1 MMLPLNERIRQFYNS
16 STPLWLDTWGEHM
29 HHGFYGI
36 DGNIKKENKQAQIDL
51 INEVINWAN
60 IKNAH
65 SILDAGC
72 GVGGSSRYLSKKFD
86 ADVVGLTLSNVQAAA
101 ADKYNKA
108 QGLENKVSIIVKD
121 MLTLDKNDGQF
132 DLIWSLESAEHIPDK
147 KALLQLF
154 NSLLETKGKCVIVT
168 WCISSSYGN
177 LTKKQ
182 QTLIQKIEKLYH
194 LPPMISLHEYSIL
207 MKECG
212 FKNVHSADWSAAVAP
227 FWNAVIRTAFHWK
240 SILGL
245 LRAGSAT
252 IKGAWAMQYMKKGF
266 QEGTIKFIVI
276 HGQKI

>member
-1 MMLPLNERIRQFYNS
+1 MITLNERIRQFYNS

-60 IKNAH
+60 IKSAH
-65 SILDAGC
+65 HILDAGC

-86 ADVVGLTLSNVQAAA
+86 ASVLGLTLSNVQAAA
-101 ADKYNKA
+101 AEKYKA
-108 QGLENKVSIIVKD
+108 QGLENKVTTMVKD
-121 MLTLDKNDGQF
+121 MLTLDKKDGPF

-147 KALLQLF
+147 KALLHLF

-177 LTKKQ
+177 LTDKQ
-182 QTLIQKIEKLYH
+182 QDLIQKIEKLYH
-194 LPPMISLHEYSIL
+194 LPPMISLHEYTIL
-207 MKECG
+207 MKEAG
-212 FKNVHSADWSAAVAP
+212 FINVHSADWSAAVAP
-227 FWNAVIRTAFHWK
+227 FWNAVIRSAIKWK
-240 SILGL
+240 SIFGL
-245 LRAGSAT
+245 LRAGTTT

-266 QEGTIKFIVI
+266 REGTIKFIVI
-276 HGQKI
+276 QGEKI

>member
-1 MMLPLNERIRQFYNS
+1 MITLNERIRQFYNS

-60 IKNAH
+60 IKSAH
-65 SILDAGC
+65 HILDAGC

-86 ADVVGLTLSNVQAAA
+86 ASVLGLTLSNVQAAA
-101 ADKYNKA
+101 AEKYNKA
-108 QGLENKVSIIVKD
+108 QGLENKVSIMVKD
-121 MLTLDKNDGQF
+121 MLTLDKKYGQF

-147 KALLQLF
+147 KALLHLF

-177 LTKKQ
+177 LTDKQ
-182 QTLIQKIEKLYH
+182 QDLIQKIEKLYH
-194 LPPMISLHEYSIL
+194 LPPMISLHEYTIL
-207 MKECG
+207 MKEAG
-212 FKNVHSADWSAAVAP
+212 FINVHSADWSAAVAP
-227 FWNAVIRTAFHWK
+227 FWNAVIRTAIKWK
-240 SILGL
+240 SIFGL
-245 LRAGSAT
+245 LRAGTTT

-266 QEGTIKFIVI
+266 REGTIKFIVI
-276 HGQKI
+276 QGEKI

>member
-1 MMLPLNERIRQFYNS
+1 MITLNERIRQFYNS

-65 SILDAGC
+65 HILDAGC

-86 ADVVGLTLSNVQAAA
+86 ASVLGLTLSNVQAAA
-101 ADKYNKA
+101 AEKYNKA
-108 QGLENKVSIIVKD
+108 QGLENKVSIMVKD
-121 MLTLDKNDGQF
+121 MLTLDKKDGPF

-147 KALLQLF
+147 KALLHLF

-177 LTKKQ
+177 LTDKQ
-182 QTLIQKIEKLYH
+182 QDLIQKIEKLYH
-194 LPPMISLHEYSIL
+194 LPPMISLHEYTIL
-207 MKECG
+207 MKEAG
-212 FKNVHSADWSAAVAP
+212 FINVHSADWSAAVAP
-227 FWNAVIRTAFHWK
+227 FWNAVIRSAIKWK
-240 SILGL
+240 SIFGL
-245 LRAGSAT
+245 LRAGTTT

-266 QEGTIKFIVI
+266 REGTIKFIVI
-276 HGQKI
+276 QGEKI

>member
-1 MMLPLNERIRQFYNS
+1 MITLNERIRQFYNS

-60 IKNAH
+60 IKSAH
-65 SILDAGC
+65 HILDAGC

-86 ADVVGLTLSNVQAAA
+86 ASVLGLTLSNVQAAA
-101 ADKYNKA
+101 AEKYNKA
-108 QGLENKVSIIVKD
+108 QGLENKVSIMVKD
-121 MLTLDKNDGQF
+121 MLTLDKKDGPF

-147 KALLQLF
+147 KSLLHLF

-177 LTKKQ
+177 LTDKQ
-182 QTLIQKIEKLYH
+182 QDLIQKIEKLYH
-194 LPPMISLHEYSIL
+194 LPPMISLHEYTIL
-207 MKECG
+207 MKEAG
-212 FKNVHSADWSAAVAP
+212 FINVHSADWSAAVAP
-227 FWNAVIRTAFHWK
+227 FWNAVIRSAIKWK
-240 SILGL
+240 SIFGL
-245 LRAGSAT
+245 LRAGTTT

-266 QEGTIKFIVI
+266 REGTIKFIVI
-276 HGQKI
+276 QGEKI

>member
-1 MMLPLNERIRQFYNS
+1 MITLNERIRQFYNS

-51 INEVINWAN
+51 INEVISWAN

-65 SILDAGC
+65 HILDAGC

-86 ADVVGLTLSNVQAAA
+86 ASVLGLTLSNVQAAA
-101 ADKYNKA
+101 AEKYNKA
-108 QGLENKVSIIVKD
+108 QGLENKVSIMVKD
-121 MLTLDKNDGQF
+121 MLTLDKKDGPF

-147 KALLQLF
+147 KALLHLF

-177 LTKKQ
+177 LTDKQ
-182 QTLIQKIEKLYH
+182 QDLIQKIEKLYH
-194 LPPMISLHEYSIL
+194 LPPMISLHEYTIL
-207 MKECG
+207 MKEAG
-212 FKNVHSADWSAAVAP
+212 FINVHSADWSAAVAP
-227 FWNAVIRTAFHWK
+227 FWNAVIRSAIKWK
-240 SILGL
+240 SIFGL
-245 LRAGSAT
+245 LRAGTTT

-266 QEGTIKFIVI
+266 REGTIKFIVI
-276 HGQKI
+276 QGEKI

>member
-1 MMLPLNERIRQFYNS
+1 MITLNERIRQFYNS

-60 IKNAH
+60 IKSAH
-65 SILDAGC
+65 HILDAGC

-86 ADVVGLTLSNVQAAA
+86 ASVLGLTLSNVQAAA
-101 ADKYNKA
+101 AEKYNKA
-108 QGLENKVSIIVKD
+108 QGLENKVSIMVKD
-121 MLTLDKNDGQF
+121 MLTLDKKYGQF

-147 KALLQLF
+147 KALLHLF

-177 LTKKQ
+177 LTDKQ
-182 QTLIQKIEKLYH
+182 QDLIQKIEKLYH
-194 LPPMISLHEYSIL
+194 LPPMISLHEYTIL
-207 MKECG
+207 MKEAG
-212 FKNVHSADWSAAVAP
+212 FINVHSADWSAAVAP
-227 FWNAVIRTAFHWK
+227 FWNAVIRSAIKWK
-240 SILGL
+240 SIFGL
-245 LRAGSAT
+245 LRAGTTT

-266 QEGTIKFIVI
+266 REGTIKFIVI
-276 HGQKI
+276 QGEKI

>member
-1 MMLPLNERIRQFYNS
+1 MITLNERIRQFYNS

-60 IKNAH
+60 IKSAH
-65 SILDAGC
+65 HILDAGC

-86 ADVVGLTLSNVQAAA
+86 ASVLGLTLSNVQAAA
-101 ADKYNKA
+101 AEKYNKA
-108 QGLENKVSIIVKD
+108 QGVENKVSIMVKD
-121 MLTLDKNDGQF
+121 MLTLDKKYGQF

-147 KALLQLF
+147 KALLHLF

-177 LTKKQ
+177 LTDKQ
-182 QTLIQKIEKLYH
+182 QDLIQKIEKLYH
-194 LPPMISLHEYSIL
+194 LPPMISLHEYTIL
-207 MKECG
+207 MKEAG
-212 FKNVHSADWSAAVAP
+212 FINVHSADWSAAVAP
-227 FWNAVIRTAFHWK
+227 FWNAVIRSAIKLK
-240 SILGL
+240 SIFGL
-245 LRAGSAT
+245 LRAGTTT

-266 QEGTIKFIVI
+266 REGTIKFIVI
-276 HGQKI
+276 QGEKI